1 MIKHKHNI
9 IWEKWEDP
17 FELKE
22 EYGNDL
28 ENDVTEEEYNQLV
41 SEIEK
46 SYQEQEQQQQEQ
58 QSQQYRFIL
67 TPFGAVSPDQI
78 SLGKNFKFWIGHT
91 NFNITSAVSGLI
103 ENTEG
108 VEILDIY
115 TRYRFRIAVGYSF
128 TDREVMSAIQKI
140 INKEVQPIVK

>member
-1 MIKHKHNI
+1 MKKHKHNI

-22 EYGNDL
+22 DYGNDL
-28 ENDVTEEEYNQLV
+28 ENEVTEEEYNQLV

-91 NFNITSAVSGLI
+91 NFNITSTVSGLI
-103 ENTEG
+103 EDTEG
-108 VEILDIY
+108 VEILDVY

-128 TDREVMSAIQKI
+128 TDRDVMSAIQKT
-140 INKEVQPIVK
+140 INKEVPPIVK

>member
-1 MIKHKHNI
+1 MKKQKHNI

-22 EYGNDL
+22 DYEDDL
-28 ENDVTEEEYNQLV
+28 QNDVTEEEYNQLV

-46 SYQEQEQQQQEQ
+46 GYQEQEQ

-91 NFNITSAVSGLI
+91 NFNITSQVSGII
-103 ENTEG
+103 EDTEG
-108 VEILDIY
+108 VEILDVY
-115 TRYRFRIAVGYSF
+115 TRYRFRIAVGHSF
-128 TDREVMSAIQKI
+128 TDRDVMTSIQKR
-140 INKEVQPIVK
+140 INKEMPPVKK

>member
-1 MIKHKHNI
+1 MKKHKHNI

-22 EYGNDL
+22 DYGNDL
-28 ENDVTEEEYNQLV
+28 ENEVTEEENNQLV

-91 NFNITSAVSGLI
+91 NFNITSTVSGLI
-103 ENTEG
+103 EDTEG
-108 VEILDIY
+108 VEILDVY
-115 TRYRFRIAVGYSF
+115 TRYRFRIAVGHSF
-128 TDREVMSAIQKI
+128 TDRDVMSAIQKT
-140 INKEVQPIVK
+140 INKEVPPIVK